1 MAHPNHQPPSPLGVW
16 ITGAMSHRVTGLP
29 PGTLPSYQTTI
40 SQAYHLTICTLA
52 LHLSHNLTATRLTG
66 AKPPSHQAHRCQ
78 TIINHQPPDTR
89 GHRVT
94 DPPLIT

>member
-66 AKPPSHQAHRCQ
+66 AKPSL
-78 TIINHQPPDTR
+78 TTNHQTPGVTGSQIHHLSPDPEPL
-89 GHRVT
+89 
-94 DPPLIT
+94 DPPSY